1 MRPLS
6 LTLRAFGPFAGEVRV
21 DFARGGDAQFLLI
34 NGPTGAGKTSLLDG
48 LCFALYGKASG
59 EAREKQSD
67 RFLRSQ
73 QARPEDECMVSL
85 VFEVAG
91 RRFLVERKPTQLV
104 RSRGKDVER
113 KHSAGFWEIDADGAV
128 LGERLGK
135 VTDVN
140 QRVEELIGFTPEQFR
155 QVMVLPQGE
164 FRRLL
169 LAKSDEKEKILRKLF
184 GAGRYRLVEEALKGR
199 RHALE
204 RQLSELGAGMEAI
217 LSAKGAHGVGEL
229 EERLAAVQAR
239 RGEHEA
245 GRDGLRLA
253 QAEAQAAL
261 ALGQAVEREFQERAQ
276 ASEALDGLAARQA
289 EAQAQARRAERALK
303 ALEHADLEAAI
314 AQGERAASGRLAELA
329 RLDQELEE
337 LEARR
342 AQARES
348 LAGAEAARLRVPE
361 LAAERERL
369 AAGLA
374 RLRERDAAAGR
385 VRQAEA
391 AEAAAA
397 TAAAKA
403 EQKLA
408 ALDRRLEELRREA
421 EGLSGLGAEAARL
434 DMEISRLEAQA
445 GQRAQLDKL
454 TREQARAE
462 AGLAQALARHA
473 EAEAALGQ
481 ARRSRQEAQQALLH
495 GRAAL
500 LAATLVQGQ
509 PCPVCGATEHPSP
522 AAGAADLPD
531 RAALDQAEAAE
542 TRAEGAL
549 EAARAAVDT
558 ARTQAARLESGLAHC
573 RDSLGEAAT
582 FPAEELARLLAQAR
596 ERASALNAG
605 QERLARCRA
614 AREELAARRPEA
626 IARRDAAQAAHAG
639 AAQALAGAR
648 ALLERLRSE
657 AGAQGAE
664 ADARGPADDAAA
676 VQARLT
682 ELTQAIPKAEADFR
696 KAQDALNAL
705 DTRLGTGRGQ
715 RDGLRQ
721 GHEQALALLAG
732 QREDFE
738 RRLLESGF
746 YTRREYD
753 EAKLPRQQAEALQQ
767 AAARH
772 GQALAAARDR
782 LDRATAACQGKARPD
797 MAALNAAQQRAAA
810 ELDAL
815 NRELGELSTQAQDLG
830 EALSAIGEKAARA
843 RELEEGYRVVGR
855 LADIAAGD
863 NPRRMTLQRYVL
875 AALFEEVARAASQ
888 RLGRMSR
895 GRYRLVRSEA
905 TRDARSAGGLDLD
918 VVDAHSGEAR
928 PASTLSGGES
938 FLASLALALGLS
950 DVVMAQQGGRRLDCI
965 FIDEGFGSLD
975 GDTLEDALRT
985 LAELHGAG
993 RLIGVIS
1000 HVAELK
1006 ERIDARIDVLP
1017 GRPGKGG
1024 STVRQVNC

>member
-1 MRPLS
+1 MRPLR

-21 DFARGGDAQFLLI
+21 DFARGGEAQFLLI

-73 QARPEDECMVSL
+73 QARPEDECLVSL

-113 KHSAGFWEIDADGAV
+113 KHSAGLWEIDAAGAV

-140 QRVEELIGFTPEQFR
+140 QRVEELIGFTSEQFR

-184 GAGRYRLVEEALKGR
+184 GAGRYRLVEEALKAR
-199 RHALE
+199 RSALE

-217 LSAKGAHGVGEL
+217 LSAQGAHGVGEL
-229 EERLAAVQAR
+229 EQRLAAAQAR
-239 RGEHEA
+239 RREREA
-245 GRDGLRLA
+245 GRDALRLA
-253 QAEAQAAL
+253 QAQAQAAL
-261 ALGQAVEREFQERAQ
+261 ARGQAVEREFLELAQ
-276 ASEALDGLAARQA
+276 ADQALDALSARQA
-289 EAQAQARRAERALK
+289 EAQGQARRAERALK

-314 AQGERAASGRLAELA
+314 AQGEQAAAGRQAELA
-329 RLDQELEE
+329 RLDQDLAELGE
-337 LEARR
+337 RR
-342 AQARES
+342 AQAQEA
-348 LAGAEAARLRVPE
+348 LARAEAARLRVPE
-361 LAAERERL
+361 LVAERERL

-374 RLRERDAAAGR
+374 RLRERDAAAGQ
-385 VRQAEA
+385 VQGAEA
-391 AEAAAA
+391 EEAAAA
-397 TAAAKA
+397 RAAAKA
-403 EQKLA
+403 GEELS
-408 ALDRRLEELRREA
+408 ALDQRLEELRREA

-434 DMEISRLEAQA
+434 HMEISRLEAQT
-445 GQRAQLDKL
+445 GQRAQLDEL
-454 TREQARAE
+454 TREHSRAQA
-462 AGLAQALARHA
+462 ALARAQAGHA
-473 EAEAALGQ
+473 WAEAALGQ
-481 ARRSRQEAQQALLH
+481 ARRARQEAQQALLQ

-531 RAALDQAEAAE
+531 RAALEKAEAAE
-542 TRAEGAL
+542 ARAEKAL
-549 EAARAAVDT
+549 ESARAAADA

-573 RDSLGEAAT
+573 RESLGEAAAI
-582 FPAEELARLLAQAR
+582 PAEELVRLLAQAR
-596 ERASALNAG
+596 ERASALDKG
-605 QERLARCRA
+605 QQRLERCRA
-614 AREELAARRPEA
+614 AREELAAGRPGTL
-626 IARRDAAQAAHAG
+626 ARRDAAQAAHARS
-639 AAQALAGAR
+639 AQALAGAR
-648 ALLERLRSE
+648 ALLERLR
-657 AGAQGAE
+657 AE
-664 ADARGPADDAAA
+664 ADTDGDAAA
-676 VQARLT
+676 AQARLD
-682 ELTQAIPKAEADFR
+682 ELARAIPKVEADFR
-696 KAQDALNAL
+696 TAQDALNAL

-732 QREDFE
+732 QRGDFE

-746 YTRREYD
+746 YTRREYE
-753 EAKLPRQQAEALQQ
+753 EARLPRKQAEALQE

-782 LDRATAACQGKARPD
+782 LDRATAACRDKTRPD
-797 MAALNAAQQRAAA
+797 MAALDAAQQRAAA
-810 ELDAL
+810 DLDAL
-815 NRELGELSTQAQDLG
+815 NRELGELSTQVQGLG
-830 EALSAIGEKAARA
+830 EALNAIGEKAARA
-843 RELEEGYRVVGR
+843 RVLEEDFRVVGR

-905 TRDARSAGGLDLD
+905 TRDARSTGGLDLD

-965 FIDEGFGSLD
+965 FIDEGFGALD

>member
-1 MRPLS
+1 MRPLR

-73 QARPEDECMVSL
+73 QARPEDECVVSL

-113 KHSAGFWEIDADGAV
+113 KHSAGLWEIDADGAV

-140 QRVEELIGFTPEQFR
+140 QRVEELIGFTSEQFR

-184 GAGRYRLVEEALKGR
+184 GAGRYRLVEEALKAR
-199 RHALE
+199 RNALE

-229 EERLAAVQAR
+229 EERLAAALAR
-239 RGEHEA
+239 RGEREA
-245 GRDGLRLA
+245 GRDALRLA

-261 ALGQAVEREFQERAQ
+261 ARGQAVEREFLERAQ
-276 ASEALDGLAARQA
+276 AGEALDALAARQT
-289 EAQAQARRAERALK
+289 EAQAQARRAERAVK

-314 AQGERAASGRLAELA
+314 AQGERAASGRLAVLA

-342 AQARES
+342 AQAQEALTR
-348 LAGAEAARLRVPE
+348 AEAARLRVPE

-374 RLRERDAAAGR
+374 RLRERAAAAGR
-385 VRQAEA
+385 VRQAESG
-391 AEAAAA
+391 EAAAS

-403 EQKLA
+403 EQELS
-408 ALDRRLEELRREA
+408 ALDQRLEELRREA

-434 DMEISRLEAQA
+434 DMEISRLEAQT
-445 GQRAQLDKL
+445 GQRAQLDEL
-454 TREQARAE
+454 TRKQSRAE
-462 AGLAQALARHA
+462 AGLAQAQAGHA

-481 ARRSRQEAQQALLH
+481 ARRARQEAQQALLY

-509 PCPVCGATEHPSP
+509 PCPVCGSTEHPGP
-522 AAGAADLPD
+522 AAGAGALPD
-531 RAALDQAEAAE
+531 RAALEKAEAAE
-542 TRAEGAL
+542 ARAEKAL
-549 EAARAAVDT
+549 ESARAAVDA

-573 RDSLGEAAT
+573 RESLGEAAAM
-582 FPAEELARLLAQAR
+582 PAEELARRLAQAR
-596 ERASALNAG
+596 ERASTLNAG
-605 QERLARCRA
+605 QERLERCRA

-626 IARRDAAQAAHAG
+626 LARRDAAQAAHAG
-639 AAQALAGAR
+639 SAQALAGAR

-657 AGAQGAE
+657 AGAQGA
-664 ADARGPADDAAA
+664 DGDAAA
-676 VQARLT
+676 VQARLD
-682 ELTQAIPKAEADFR
+682 ELARAIPKAEADFR

-721 GHEQALALLAG
+721 GHEQALTLLAG
-732 QREDFE
+732 QRQDFE

-746 YTRREYD
+746 YTRREYE
-753 EAKLPRQQAEALQQ
+753 EAKLPRQQAEALQE

-782 LDRATAACQGKARPD
+782 LDRATAACQDKTRPD
-797 MAALNAAQQRAAA
+797 MAALNAAQERAAA

-815 NRELGELSTQAQDLG
+815 NRELGELSTQVQDLG
-830 EALSAIGEKAARA
+830 EALNAIGEKAARA
-843 RELEEGYRVVGR
+843 RELEENYRVVGR

-905 TRDARSAGGLDLD
+905 TRDARSTGGLDLD

-965 FIDEGFGSLD
+965 FIDEGFGALD